1 MKPLDERGAAVRD
14 LLIQVIENQ
23 PEVTAKRRKK
33 LGLLWGGVGVLTIG
47 VASIAAAAVVANR
60 QVVQYDVVHCLS
72 SLERGSDGTYD
83 ESSVVMDP
91 EIVGNAT
98 PEDAI
103 DVCVLMWEQGVLS
116 PGHDPIAATPSP
128 GQVPANLTICVME
141 DGSAAVVPG
150 KPESCAALGLAGLA
164 D

>member
-1 MKPLDERGAAVRD
+1 MNPLDERGIAVRD
-14 LLIQVIENQ
+14 LLIRVIESH
-23 PEVTAKRRKK
+23 PEATARRRKK
-33 LGLLWGGVGVLTIG
+33 LGALWGGLGVLTVG
-47 VASIAAAAVVANR
+47 FASIAGTAIVANR

-72 SLERGSDGTYD
+72 SLELGPNGTYD

-98 PEDAI
+98 PKDAI
-103 DVCVLMWEQGVLS
+103 DVGVLMWEQGVLS
-116 PGHDPIAATPSP
+116 PGHDPIAATSSP
-128 GQVPANLTICVME
+128 GKVPPNLAICVMK
-141 DGSAAVVPG
+141 DGSVAVIPG

>member
-1 MKPLDERGAAVRD
+1 MNPLDERGTAVRD
-14 LLIQVIENQ
+14 LLMQVIESQ
-23 PEVTAKRRKK
+23 PEVTARRRKK
-33 LGLLWGGVGVLTIG
+33 LGSLWGGVVLTIG
-47 VASIAAAAVVANR
+47 VASIATTAVVANR

-72 SLERGSDGTYD
+72 SLERGSNGTYD

-128 GQVPANLTICVME
+128 GKVPANLTICVMK